1 MDRKSNIN
9 FFLLNNDRQQKKD
22 SKLAYTSVDKF
33 WFCDI
38 IQLNSM
44 PYGLTIYFLRRAMA
58 AAARPKN
65 IYLLKK
71 TEIRK
76 EH

>member
-1 MDRKSNIN
+1 
-9 FFLLNNDRQQKKD
+9 
-22 SKLAYTSVDKF
+22 VDKF

-44 PYGLTIYFLRRAMA
+44 PYGLTIYFLRSAMA